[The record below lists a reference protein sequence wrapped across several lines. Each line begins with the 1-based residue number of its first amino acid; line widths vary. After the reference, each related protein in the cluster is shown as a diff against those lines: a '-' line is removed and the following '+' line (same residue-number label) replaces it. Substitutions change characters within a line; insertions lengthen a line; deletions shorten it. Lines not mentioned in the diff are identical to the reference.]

1 MEELRVVVVSDDP
14 LARSGIALLLGESG
28 GVTVIAQVR
37 IDDDWADPAEPGE
50 GERPD
55 AAVWDLG
62 LGDRPGLERLRTL
75 TAAMAAAPPVVAIV
89 ADELDAREALAA
101 GARAA
106 LPRDVDGDR
115 LAAAIR
121 AAVQGLV
128 VLDDSFAAALLG
140 GVSGARDAAPPAQE
154 LAESLT
160 PREGEVLQLLSQGLA
175 NKSIAQRLGI
185 SDHTVKFHVNA
196 ILGKLGVQSR
206 GEAIVQAV
214 RLGLV
219 AL

>member
-1 MEELRVVVVSDDP
+1 MEELRVLVVSDDP
-14 LARSGIALLLGESG
+14 LARTGLALLLKGQEG
-28 GVTVIAQVR
+28 LIVVGQVGV
-37 IDDDWADPAEPGE
+37 DDDWPEPGAD
-50 GERPD
+50 GGPD

-62 LGDRPGLERLRTL
+62 LGARFGLERLRGMGPST
-75 TAAMAAAPPVVAIV
+75 PPSVAVV
-89 ADELDAREALAA
+89 ADEIDAREALAA

-106 LPRDVDGDR
+106 LPRDADGES
-115 LAAAIR
+115 LAAAVR
-121 AAVQGLV
+121 AVVQGLI

-140 GVSGARDAAPPAQE
+140 DVRDAPAAAAD
-154 LAESLT
+154 LLESFT
-160 PREGEVLQLLSQGLA
+160 PREAEVLQLLTQGLP
-175 NKSIAQRLGI
+175 NKGIAQRLGI

-206 GEAIVQAV
+206 GEAIVRAV

>member
-1 MEELRVVVVSDDP
+1 MVRELEELRVLVVSDDP
-14 LARSGIALLLGESG
+14 LARRGLALLLASQEGLTVAG
-28 GVTVIAQVR
+28 QIGV
-37 IDDDWADPAEPGE
+37 DDEPEDAAEG
-50 GERPD
+50 RAD

-62 LGDRPGLERLRTL
+62 LGVRFGLERLRG
-75 TAAMAAAPPVVAIV
+75 ADPSAPPAVAIV
-89 ADELDAREALAA
+89 ADEIDAREALAA

-106 LPRDVDGDR
+106 LPRDADGER
-115 LAAAIR
+115 LAAALR
-121 AAVQGLV
+121 AVVQGLI
-128 VLDDSFAAALLG
+128 VLDDSFAAALLRE
-140 GVSGARDAAPPAQE
+140 VDDAPPPPE

-160 PREGEVLQLLSQGLA
+160 PREAEVLQLLTQGLA
-175 NKSIAQRLGI
+175 NKAIAQRLGI

>member
-14 LARSGIALLLGESG
+14 LARSGIALLLGESE
-28 GVTVIAQVR
+28 GVTVVAQVR
-37 IDDDWADPAEPGE
+37 VDDDWAEPAAAGD

-62 LGDRPGLERLRTL
+62 LGDRPGLERLRAL
-75 TAAMAAAPPVVAIV
+75 TVAAPPVVAIV
-89 ADELDAREALAA
+89 ADELDACEALAA
-101 GARAA
+101 GARAV

-128 VLDDSFAAALLG
+128 VLDDSFAAALLI
-140 GVSGARDAAPPAQE
+140 AQRDTPPAAQE

-160 PREGEVLQLLSQGLA
+160 PRESEVLQLLSQGLA

>member
-1 MEELRVVVVSDDP
+1 MEELRVLVVSDDP
-14 LARSGIALLLGESG
+14 LARTGLSLLLRGQEGLIVSG
-28 GVTVIAQVR
+28 QIGV
-37 IDDDWADPAEPGE
+37 DDDWPDIAL
-50 GERPD
+50 D

-62 LGDRPGLERLRTL
+62 LGARFGLERLRGMG
-75 TAAMAAAPPVVAIV
+75 ASAPPAVAVV

-106 LPRDVDGDR
+106 LPRDADGES
-115 LAAAIR
+115 LAAALR
-121 AAVQGLV
+121 AVVQGLV
-128 VLDDSFAAALLG
+128 VLDESFAAALLRE
-140 GVSGARDAAPPAQE
+140 APAAAPPD
-154 LAESLT
+154 LVESLT
-160 PREGEVLQLLSQGLA
+160 PREAEVLQLLTQGLP
-175 NKSIAQRLGI
+175 NKAIAQRLGI

>member
-1 MEELRVVVVSDDP
+1 VLVVSDDP
-14 LARSGIALLLGESG
+14 LARTGLALLLKGQEG
-28 GVTVIAQVR
+28 LTVAGQVGV
-37 IDDDWADPAEPGE
+37 DDDWSDTGV
-50 GERPD
+50 D

-62 LGDRPGLERLRTL
+62 LGARFGLERLRGMG
-75 TAAMAAAPPVVAIV
+75 ASAPPAVAVV

-106 LPRDVDGDR
+106 LPRDADGES

-128 VLDDSFAAALLG
+128 VLDDSFAAALLRE
-140 GVSGARDAAPPAQE
+140 APTAPPD
-154 LAESLT
+154 LVESLT
-160 PREGEVLQLLSQGLA
+160 PREAEVLQLLTQGLP
-175 NKSIAQRLGI
+175 NKTIAQRLGI

>member
-1 MEELRVVVVSDDP
+1 MEGLRIVVVSDDP
-14 LARSGIALLLGESG
+14 LARTGIALLLGGSEG
-28 GVTVIAQVR
+28 LTVLDPVGV
-37 IDDDWADPAEPGE
+37 DDDWSDPGE
-50 GERPD
+50 GGDEEEPD

-62 LGDRPGLERLRTL
+62 LGARSGLERLRAL
-75 TAAMAAAPPVVAIV
+75 GAAPPPVVAIV
-89 ADELDAREALAA
+89 ADALDAREALAA

-106 LPRDVDGDR
+106 LPRNVDADR

-121 AAVQGLV
+121 AVVQGLV
-128 VLDDSFAAALLG
+128 VLDDSFAAALLRG
-140 GVSGARDAAPPAQE
+140 APPPAPD
-154 LAESLT
+154 LPESLT
-160 PREGEVLQLLSQGLA
+160 PREAEVLQLLSQGLA

>member
-1 MEELRVVVVSDDP
+1 MGFAP
-14 LARSGIALLLGESG
+14 RS
-28 GVTVIAQVR
+28 
-37 IDDDWADPAEPGE
+37 
-50 GERPD
+50 
-55 AAVWDLG
+55 
-62 LGDRPGLERLRTL
+62 GLERLREL
-75 TAAMAAAPPVVAIV
+75 ELESPPVVAIV
-89 ADELDAREALAA
+89 ANELEAREALAA

-106 LPRDVDGDR
+106 LPRDADGES

-128 VLDDSFAAALLG
+128 VLDESFVSALL
-140 GVSGARDAAPPAQE
+140 RDAPPPAPD
-154 LAESLT
+154 LVESLT
-160 PREGEVLQLLSQGLA
+160 PREIEVLQLLSQGLP
-175 NKSIAQRLGI
+175 NKGIAQRLGI

-219 AL
+219 TL

>member
-1 MEELRVVVVSDDP
+1 M
-14 LARSGIALLLGESG
+14 
-28 GVTVIAQVR
+28 
-37 IDDDWADPAEPGE
+37 
-50 GERPD
+50 
-55 AAVWDLG
+55 
-62 LGDRPGLERLRTL
+62 ERLRRL
-75 TAAMAAAPPVVAIV
+75 EPEAPPVIAIV
-89 ADELDAREALAA
+89 ADEGDAREALAA
-101 GARAA
+101 GARAV
-106 LPRDVDGDR
+106 LLRDTGGEA

-128 VLDDSFAAALLG
+128 VLDGSFAADLL
-140 GVSGARDAAPPAQE
+140 RDAPDPPAE

-160 PREGEVLQLLSQGLA
+160 PREAEVLQLLTQGLP
-175 NKSIAQRLGI
+175 NKAIAQRLGI

-219 AL
+219 TL

>member
-1 MEELRVVVVSDDP
+1 VVVSDDP
-14 LARSGIALLLGESG
+14 LARTGIALLLGGQEG
-28 GVTVIAQVR
+28 LIVAGQVGV
-37 IDDDWADPAEPGE
+37 DEDWAEPE
-50 GERPD
+50 EEEVH

-62 LGDRPGLERLRTL
+62 LGLRSGLERLRSL
-75 TAAMAAAPPVVAIV
+75 GPAAPPVVAIV
-89 ADELDAREALAA
+89 ADETDAREALSA

-106 LPRDVDGDR
+106 LPRTADGDR

-128 VLDDSFAAALLG
+128 VLDDSFAAALLRG
-140 GVSGARDAAPPAQE
+140 APPAAPD
-154 LAESLT
+154 LPESLT
-160 PREGEVLQLLSQGLA
+160 PREIEVLQLLSQGLA
-175 NKSIAQRLGI
+175 NKAIASRLGI

>member
-1 MEELRVVVVSDDP
+1 METLRVLVVSDDP
-14 LARSGIALLLGESG
+14 LARTGLALLLGGQEG
-28 GVTVIAQVR
+28 LTVAGQVGV
-37 IDDDWADPAEPGE
+37 DDDWPDARLE
-50 GERPD
+50 GVPD

-62 LGDRPGLERLRTL
+62 LGTRFGLERLRGMGLSATP
-75 TAAMAAAPPVVAIV
+75 AVAVV
-89 ADELDAREALAA
+89 ADEIDAREALAA

-106 LPRDVDGDR
+106 LPRDADGES
-115 LAAAIR
+115 LAAALR
-121 AAVQGLV
+121 AVVQGLV
-128 VLDDSFAAALLG
+128 VLDESFAAALLG
-140 GVSGARDAAPPAQE
+140 DVRDAPAAPPD
-154 LAESLT
+154 LVESLT
-160 PREGEVLQLLSQGLA
+160 PREAEVLQLLTQGLP
-175 NKSIAQRLGI
+175 NKAIAQRLGI

>member
-1 MEELRVVVVSDDP
+1 MLVVSDDP
-14 LARSGIALLLGESG
+14 LARTGLSLLLKGQEG
-28 GVTVIAQVR
+28 LIVTGQVGV
-37 IDDDWADPAEPGE
+37 DDDW
-50 GERPD
+50 PD
-55 AAVWDLG
+55 AGLDATIWDLG
-62 LGDRPGLERLRTL
+62 LGLRFGLERLRGMVPST
-75 TAAMAAAPPVVAIV
+75 PPAVAVV

-106 LPRDVDGDR
+106 LPRDADGES
-115 LAAAIR
+115 LAAALR
-121 AAVQGLV
+121 AVVQGLV

-140 GVSGARDAAPPAQE
+140 DLHDAPAAPPDLVE
-154 LAESLT
+154 NLT
-160 PREGEVLQLLSQGLA
+160 PREAEVLQLLTQGLP
-175 NKSIAQRLGI
+175 NKAIAQRLGI

-206 GEAIVQAV
+206 GEAIVRAV

>member
-1 MEELRVVVVSDDP
+1 METLSVLVVSDDP
-14 LARSGIALLLGESG
+14 LARTGLALLLGGQEG
-28 GVTVIAQVR
+28 LVVAGQIGV
-37 IDDDWADPAEPGE
+37 DDDWPDPGVD
-50 GERPD
+50 GGPD

-62 LGDRPGLERLRTL
+62 LGARFGLERLRG
-75 TAAMAAAPPVVAIV
+75 MGPAAPPAVAVV
-89 ADELDAREALAA
+89 ADEIDAREALAA

-106 LPRDVDGDR
+106 LPRDADGES
-115 LAAAIR
+115 LAAAVR
-121 AAVQGLV
+121 AVVQGLI
-128 VLDDSFAAALLG
+128 VLDDSFAAALL
-140 GVSGARDAAPPAQE
+140 RDAPTAPSD
-154 LAESLT
+154 LVESLT
-160 PREGEVLQLLSQGLA
+160 PREAEVLQLLTQGLP
-175 NKSIAQRLGI
+175 NKAIAQRLGI

>member
-1 MEELRVVVVSDDP
+1 MLVVSDDP
-14 LARSGIALLLGESG
+14 LARTGLALLLGGQEG
-28 GVTVIAQVR
+28 LIVTGQVGV
-37 IDDDWADPAEPGE
+37 DDDWPDTGL
-50 GERPD
+50 D

-62 LGDRPGLERLRTL
+62 LGLRFGLERLRG
-75 TAAMAAAPPVVAIV
+75 MGPSAPPAVAVV
-89 ADELDAREALAA
+89 ADEIDAREALAA

-106 LPRDVDGDR
+106 LPRDADGES
-115 LAAAIR
+115 LAAALR
-121 AAVQGLV
+121 AVVQGLV
-128 VLDDSFAAALLG
+128 VLDESFAAALL
-140 GVSGARDAAPPAQE
+140 RDAPAAPPD
-154 LAESLT
+154 LVESLT
-160 PREGEVLQLLSQGLA
+160 PREAEVLQLLTQGLP
-175 NKSIAQRLGI
+175 NKAIAQRLGI

>member
-1 MEELRVVVVSDDP
+1 VVVVSDDP
-14 LARSGIALLLGESG
+14 LARTGIALLLGGQEG
-28 GVTVIAQVR
+28 LTVADQVGV
-37 IDDDWADPAEPGE
+37 DEDWADPEAAEVH
-50 GERPD
+50 

-62 LGDRPGLERLRTL
+62 LGLRSGLERLRSL
-75 TAAMAAAPPVVAIV
+75 GPSAPPVVAIV
-89 ADELDAREALAA
+89 ADETDAREALAA

-106 LPRDVDGDR
+106 LPRAAGGDR

-128 VLDDSFAAALLG
+128 VLDDSFAAALLRG
-140 GVSGARDAAPPAQE
+140 APPVAPE
-154 LAESLT
+154 LPEALT
-160 PREGEVLQLLSQGLA
+160 PREIEVLQLLSQGLA
-175 NKSIAQRLGI
+175 NKVIASRLGI

>member
-1 MEELRVVVVSDDP
+1 METLRVLVVSDDP
-14 LARSGIALLLGESG
+14 LARTGLALLLGGQEG
-28 GVTVIAQVR
+28 LTVAGQVGV
-37 IDDDWADPAEPGE
+37 DDEWSDARLE
-50 GERPD
+50 GVLD
-55 AAVWDLG
+55 ATVWDLG
-62 LGDRPGLERLRTL
+62 LGARFGLERLREIGPS
-75 TAAMAAAPPVVAIV
+75 APPAVAVV
-89 ADELDAREALAA
+89 ADEIDARDALAA

-106 LPRDVDGDR
+106 LPRDADGES
-115 LAAAIR
+115 LAAAVR
-121 AAVQGLV
+121 AVVQGLV
-128 VLDDSFAAALLG
+128 VLDDSFAAALLRE
-140 GVSGARDAAPPAQE
+140 APAAPPD

-160 PREGEVLQLLSQGLA
+160 PREAEVLQLLTQGLP
-175 NKSIAQRLGI
+175 NKAIAQRLGI

>member
-1 MEELRVVVVSDDP
+1 MEELRVLVVSDDP
-14 LARSGIALLLGESG
+14 LARTGLALLLQGSEGLILG
-28 GVTVIAQVR
+28 GQVGV
-37 IDDDWADPAEPGE
+37 DDDWPEPG
-50 GERPD
+50 PD
-55 AAVWDLG
+55 VAVWDLG
-62 LGDRPGLERLRTL
+62 LGLRSGLERLREL
-75 TAAMAAAPPVVAIV
+75 GPMAPPVVAIV
-89 ADELDAREALAA
+89 ANELDAREALAA

-106 LPRDVDGDR
+106 LPRDADGES

-128 VLDDSFAAALLG
+128 VLDESFVSALLRDAPAAAPDL
-140 GVSGARDAAPPAQE
+140 V
-154 LAESLT
+154 ESLT
-160 PREGEVLQLLSQGLA
+160 PREVEVLQLLSQGLP
-175 NKSIAQRLGI
+175 NKGIAQRLGI

-219 AL
+219 TL

>member
-1 MEELRVVVVSDDP
+1 MEELHVVVVSDDP
-14 LARSGIALLLGESG
+14 LARTGIALLLAGSEGLTVLHQVGVDEDWFEPAAEAG
-28 GVTVIAQVR
+28 G
-37 IDDDWADPAEPGE
+37 GE
-50 GERPD
+50 GPD

-62 LGDRPGLERLRTL
+62 LGDRSGLDALRAL
-75 TAAMAAAPPVVAIV
+75 PASAPPVVAIV
-89 ADELDAREALAA
+89 ADALDAREALAA
-101 GARAA
+101 GARVA
-106 LPRDVDGDR
+106 LPRNVDGER
-115 LAAAIR
+115 LAAALR

-128 VLDDSFAAALLG
+128 VLDDSFAAAVLG
-140 GVSGARDAAPPAQE
+140 GVSGVRDAPPAAQD
-154 LAESLT
+154 LPESLT
-160 PREGEVLQLLSQGLA
+160 PREAEVLQLLSQGLA

>member
-1 MEELRVVVVSDDP
+1 MMKELEELRVLVVSDDP
-14 LARSGIALLLGESG
+14 LARTGLALLLRESEG
-28 GVTVIAQVR
+28 LTLAGQVGV
-37 IDDDWADPAEPGE
+37 DDDWPDPG
-50 GERPD
+50 PD

-62 LGDRPGLERLRTL
+62 FGLRTGLERLRGL
-75 TAAMAAAPPVVAIV
+75 GPAASPAVAVVM
-89 ADELDAREALAA
+89 DEVDAREALAA

-106 LPRDVDGDR
+106 LPRDVGGEA

-128 VLDDSFAAALLG
+128 VLDDSFAAALL
-140 GVSGARDAAPPAQE
+140 RDAPAPSPE
-154 LAESLT
+154 LVEHLT
-160 PREGEVLQLLSQGLA
+160 PREAEVLQLLSQGLP
-175 NKSIAQRLGI
+175 NKGIAQRLGI

-206 GEAIVQAV
+206 GEAMVQAV